1 MALKYS
7 IANSSVW
14 IVMQATA
21 QAGRA
26 VQQVKE
32 YDLFLDVDFDALKFS
47 GKVRIDMSSTG
58 DISLDAVDLAVTGVK
73 ANGRS
78 IQFKQDGNVV
88 DIQTGHF
95 SGPLVVDYKGKVSES
110 QTQCYTAP

>member
-32 YDLFLDVDFDALKFS
+32 YDLYLDIDFDALKFS

-58 DISLDAVDLAVTGVK
+58 DINLDAADLEVTGVN

-78 IQFKQDGNVV
+78 VLFKHHGKVE
-88 DIQTGHF
+88 DIQTCQF
-95 SGPLVVDYKGKVSES
+95 SGPLEVN
-110 QTQCYTAP
+110 C